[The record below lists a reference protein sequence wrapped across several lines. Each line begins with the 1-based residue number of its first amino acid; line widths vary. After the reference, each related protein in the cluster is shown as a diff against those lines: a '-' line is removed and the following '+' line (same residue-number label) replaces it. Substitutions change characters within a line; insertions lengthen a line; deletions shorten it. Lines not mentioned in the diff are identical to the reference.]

1 MTQVIGA
8 LFGGGKKDTGPSAAE
23 QALQQKRNNDATRND
38 AEADAKVAL
47 AKRAG
52 SLRQSLGYRDE
63 EKKGSLG
70 G

>member
-1 MTQVIGA
+1 MAGIVGA
-8 LFGGGKKDTGPSAAE
+8 LFGGNKRAAGPSAGE
-23 QALQQKRNNDATRND
+23 KALQQERRND
-38 AEADAKVAL
+38 AVRSDAEGDAKVAL

>member
-8 LFGGGKKDTGPSAAE
+8 LFGGKKDSGPSAAE
-23 QALQQKRNNDATRND
+23 KALQQKRENDAIRND
-38 AEADAKVAL
+38 AEGDAKVAL

-52 SLRQSLGYRDE
+52 SLRQTLGYRDD

-70 G
+70 

>member
-1 MTQVIGA
+1 MQAIGA
-8 LFGGGKKDTGPSAAE
+8 LFGGKKDRGPSAAE
-23 QALQQKRNNDATRND
+23 QALQQERKQDAIRGD
-38 AEADAKVAL
+38 AESEAKVAL

-52 SLRQSLGYRDE
+52 SLRNSLGYRDN

>member
-1 MTQVIGA
+1 MASVIGS
-8 LFGGGKKDTGPSAAE
+8 LFGGSKSKGPSAAE
-23 QALQQKRNNDATRND
+23 QALQQDRRQDAIRSD
-38 AEADAKVAL
+38 AESDAKVAL

-52 SLRQSLGYRDE
+52 SLRNSLGYRDD